1 MAGRLV
7 AATSISGTNAIAGII
22 LTNDILPH
30 PKLLELLAKT
40 DLPVIAASE
49 DAYVITSKIHNMTVK
64 TQPQDS
70 DKIPVIKKLV
80 TDHVDLEKLLAA
92 F

>member
-1 MAGRLV
+1 
-7 AATSISGTNAIAGII
+7 
-22 LTNDILPH
+22 
-30 PKLLELLAKT
+30 
-40 DLPVIAASE
+40 
-49 DAYVITSKIHNMTVK
+49 MTVK